1 MKYEANN
8 IYNED
13 CYKAIKEIPD
23 KSIDCIYVDIPYLY
37 GGGYH
42 KHENKCGVGI
52 SKALVDSLQDII
64 QGIDF
69 SILDEFVRVM
79 KKVNLFVW
87 CSKEQ
92 ILPLL
97 NYFDKKDINYDIMF
111 WGKTNPQ
118 PLARNSWLSD
128 VEYCLHFR
136 QKGVTL
142 NDGFELKS
150 KFYISSIN
158 MKDKGKFEHPTIKP
172 LSLVE
177 RHLLHATQPNDL
189 LLDCFLGSG
198 TTAVAC
204 KNIGRRY
211 LGFEINKK
219 YFKIA
224 QDRLNNIDANGQI
237 GMFTN

>member
-42 KHENKCGVGI
+42 KCNNKYAGVKQSTADDIAEI
-52 SKALVDSLQDII
+52 SN
-64 QGIDF
+64 GIDF
-69 SILDEFVRVM
+69 KILDEFVRIM
-79 KKVNLFVW
+79 KKINIFVW
-87 CSKEQ
+87 CSLEQ
-92 ILPLL
+92 VQEIINFFTSKGAKFNILV
-97 NYFDKKDINYDIMF
+97 
-111 WGKTNPQ
+111 WAKTNPP
-118 PLARNSWLSD
+118 PLTNNCWLSD
-128 VEYCLHFR
+128 LEYCIYCR
-136 QKGVTL
+136 ESGVRL
-142 NDGFELKS
+142 NDGYDIKS
-150 KFYISSIN
+150 KYYVSGLN
-158 MKDKGKFEHPTIKP
+158 VLDKDKFWHPTIKP

-189 LLDCFLGSG
+189 VLDCFLGSG

-204 KNIGRRY
+204 KNTGRRY

>member
-1 MKYEANN
+1 ML
-8 IYNED
+8 
-13 CYKAIKEIPD
+13 
-23 KSIDCIYVDIPYLY
+23 SIAY
-37 GGGYH
+37 
-42 KHENKCGVGI
+42 
-52 SKALVDSLQDII
+52 
-64 QGIDF
+64 
-69 SILDEFVRVM
+69 IL
-79 KKVNLFVW
+79 
-87 CSKEQ
+87 
-92 ILPLL
+92 
-97 NYFDKKDINYDIMF
+97 
-111 WGKTNPQ
+111 GKG
-118 PLARNSWLSD
+118 
-128 VEYCLHFR
+128 
-136 QKGVTL
+136 GVTL

-158 MKDKGKFEHPTIKP
+158 MKDKDKFWHPTIKP

-189 LLDCFLGSG
+189 VLDCFLGSG

-204 KNIGRRY
+204 KNTGRKY